1 MRARAV
7 RASYSSRGFDLVST
21 PGILRGGQA
30 GGQAGMGYSS
40 AAEARQG
47 REALGKALEALQQDE
62 DVPKEVLGIIQNV
75 AKSVGALFE
84 AEYASTEPDGKA
96 CVKSAL
102 GTLSQTLALLQ
113 DVKSEHSGVQSAT
126 ERIADVVTI
135 LFPLTNKPSGRPGA
149 GSQRPASQR
158 PGSTPPL
165 QRSPAQRSPASAPPA
180 QRSPAQRSPAS
191 APPAQRSPAQRS
203 PASAPPASAPPA
215 QRSPASAPPLQR
227 SPASAPPAPQPLV
240 PSNRPSTRPLS
251 SRPVSGPPAP
261 IPTSML
267 PPPAPIPTGGRQP
280 VEANLGATTQS
291 NFYVGFSGEIAHG
304 GVFLATYEALPK
316 DTSVSMLVT
325 LPGGFEFECDGYVRF
340 VRDPMDFMSESEPGM
355 GIQFEGLSDEARDLV
370 LRFIRKRP
378 PIFYDV

>member
-1 MRARAV
+1 
-7 RASYSSRGFDLVST
+7 
-21 PGILRGGQA
+21 
-30 GGQAGMGYSS
+30 MGYSS
-40 AAEARQG
+40 AAEARQA

-135 LFPLTNKPSGRPGA
+135 LFPLTNKPSVRPGA

-158 PGSTPPL
+158 PGSFTRPL
-165 QRSPAQRSPASAPPA
+165 HSALRHSALRRAHHRRAHLPASATA
-180 QRSPAQRSPAS
+180 GTALSGERTSGERSATALSGERTAGTALSGERTAGS
-191 APPAQRSPAQRS
+191 RE
-203 PASAPPASAPPA
+203 
-215 QRSPASAPPLQR
+215 
-227 SPASAPPAPQPLV
+227 PLV

-251 SRPVSGPPAP
+251 SRPVSGAPAP

>member
-1 MRARAV
+1 
-7 RASYSSRGFDLVST
+7 
-21 PGILRGGQA
+21 
-30 GGQAGMGYSS
+30 MGYSS
-40 AAEARQG
+40 AGEARQA

-84 AEYASTEPDGKA
+84 AEYASTEPDGKT

-113 DVKSEHSGVQSAT
+113 DVKSEHSGVQGAT
-126 ERIADVVTI
+126 ESIADVVGI
-135 LFPLTNKPSGRPGA
+135 LFPLTNKPSVRPDA
-149 GSQRPASQR
+149 ASQRPASQR
-158 PGSTPPL
+158 SAS
-165 QRSPAQRSPASAPPA
+165 QRSAS
-180 QRSPAQRSPAS
+180 
-191 APPAQRSPAQRS
+191 QRS

-215 QRSPASAPPLQR
+215 
-227 SPASAPPAPQPLV
+227 SAPPASATPSVAPAALRPLS

-251 SRPVSGPPAP
+251 SRPVSGAPAP

-267 PPPAPIPTGGRQP
+267 PPPAPVPRGARRP

-316 DTSVSMLVT
+316 DTSVCMLVT
-325 LPGGFEFECDGYVRF
+325 LPGGFELECDGYVRF

-355 GIQFEGLSDEARDLV
+355 GIQFEGLSGEARDLV

>member
-1 MRARAV
+1 
-7 RASYSSRGFDLVST
+7 
-21 PGILRGGQA
+21 
-30 GGQAGMGYSS
+30 MGYSS
-40 AAEARQG
+40 AAEARQA

-84 AEYASTEPDGKA
+84 AEYASTEPDGKT

-113 DVKSEHSGVQSAT
+113 DVKSEHLGVQSAT
-126 ERIADVVTI
+126 ESIADVITI
-135 LFPLTNKPSGRPGA
+135 LFPLTNKSSVRPEA

-158 PGSTPPL
+158 SAS
-165 QRSPAQRSPASAPPA
+165 QRPAL
-180 QRSPAQRSPAS
+180 
-191 APPAQRSPAQRS
+191 QRS
-203 PASAPPASAPPA
+203 PASAPPASAPPS
-215 QRSPASAPPLQR
+215 QRSPASGPP
-227 SPASAPPAPQPLV
+227 SI
-240 PSNRPSTRPLS
+240 RPLS
-251 SRPVSGPPAP
+251 SRPVSGAPAP

-267 PPPAPIPTGGRQP
+267 PPPAPIPTGERQP

>member
-1 MRARAV
+1 
-7 RASYSSRGFDLVST
+7 
-21 PGILRGGQA
+21 
-30 GGQAGMGYSS
+30 MGYSS
-40 AAEARQG
+40 AGEARQA

-84 AEYASTEPDGKA
+84 AEYASTEPDGKT

-113 DVKSEHSGVQSAT
+113 DVKSEHSAVQGAT
-126 ERIADVVTI
+126 ESIADVVGI
-135 LFPLTNKPSGRPGA
+135 LFPLTNKPSVRPGA
-149 GSQRPASQR
+149 ASQRPASQR
-158 PGSTPPL
+158 P
-165 QRSPAQRSPASAPPA
+165 AS
-180 QRSPAQRSPAS
+180 
-191 APPAQRSPAQRS
+191 QRS

-215 QRSPASAPPLQR
+215 SAP
-227 SPASAPPAPQPLV
+227 PASAPPASATPSVAPAALRPLS

-251 SRPVSGPPAP
+251 SRPVSGAPAP

-267 PPPAPIPTGGRQP
+267 PPPAPIPSGARRP

-316 DTSVSMLVT
+316 DTSVCMLVT
-325 LPGGFEFECDGYVRF
+325 LPGGFELECDGYVRF

-355 GIQFEGLSDEARDLV
+355 GIQFEGLSGEARDLV

>member
-1 MRARAV
+1 
-7 RASYSSRGFDLVST
+7 
-21 PGILRGGQA
+21 
-30 GGQAGMGYSS
+30 MGYSS
-40 AAEARQG
+40 AGEARQA

-84 AEYASTEPDGKA
+84 AEYASTEPDGKT

-113 DVKSEHSGVQSAT
+113 DVKSEHSGVQGAT
-126 ERIADVVTI
+126 ESIADVVGI
-135 LFPLTNKPSGRPGA
+135 LFPLTNKPSVRPDA
-149 GSQRPASQR
+149 ASQRPAS
-158 PGSTPPL
+158 
-165 QRSPAQRSPASAPPA
+165 
-180 QRSPAQRSPAS
+180 
-191 APPAQRSPAQRS
+191 QRS

-215 QRSPASAPPLQR
+215 SAP
-227 SPASAPPAPQPLV
+227 PASAPPASAPPASAPPASATPSVAPAASATPSVAPAAQRPLS

-251 SRPVSGPPAP
+251 SRPVSGAPAP

-267 PPPAPIPTGGRQP
+267 PPPAPIPRGARRP

-316 DTSVSMLVT
+316 DTSVRMLVT
-325 LPGGFEFECDGYVRF
+325 LPGGFELECDGYVRF

>member
-1 MRARAV
+1 
-7 RASYSSRGFDLVST
+7 
-21 PGILRGGQA
+21 
-30 GGQAGMGYSS
+30 MGYSS
-40 AAEARQG
+40 AGEARQA
-47 REALGKALEALQQDE
+47 RESLGKALEALQQDA
-62 DVPKEVLGIIQNV
+62 DVPEEVLGITQNV
-75 AKSVGALFE
+75 ARSIGALFE
-84 AEYASTEPDGKA
+84 AEHASTEPDGKT
-96 CVKSAL
+96 CVKNAL

-113 DVKSEHSGVQSAT
+113 DVKSGHAGVQSAT
-126 ERIADVVTI
+126 ESIADVISI
-135 LFPLTNKPSGRPGA
+135 LFPLTNKPSVRPDA
-149 GSQRPASQR
+149 ASQRPAASAA
-158 PGSTPPL
+158 PSSAP
-165 QRSPAQRSPASAPPA
+165 SSQRSPASAPPL
-180 QRSPAQRSPAS
+180 QRSPAS
-191 APPAQRSPAQRS
+191 APPL
-203 PASAPPASAPPA
+203 

-227 SPASAPPAPQPLV
+227 SPASAPPASAPPANRPV
-240 PSNRPSTRPLS
+240 SNRP
-251 SRPVSGPPAP
+251 VSAWPRSGAPAP

-267 PPPAPIPTGGRQP
+267 PPPAPIPTGERQP

-316 DTSVSMLVT
+316 DTSLRMLVT

>member
-1 MRARAV
+1 
-7 RASYSSRGFDLVST
+7 
-21 PGILRGGQA
+21 
-30 GGQAGMGYSS
+30 MGYSS
-40 AAEARQG
+40 AGEARQA

-62 DVPKEVLGIIQNV
+62 DVPEEVLGIIQNV

-84 AEYASTEPDGKA
+84 AEYASTEPDGKT
-96 CVKSAL
+96 CVKNAL

-113 DVKSEHSGVQSAT
+113 DVKSEHSGVQTAT
-126 ERIADVVTI
+126 ESIADVISI
-135 LFPLTNKPSGRPGA
+135 LFPLTNKPSVRPGSA
-149 GSQRPASQR
+149 SQHPDSQRPESQR
-158 PGSTPPL
+158 SES
-165 QRSPAQRSPASAPPA
+165 QRSES
-180 QRSPAQRSPAS
+180 
-191 APPAQRSPAQRS
+191 QRS

-215 QRSPASAPPLQR
+215 QRPASHRPVSQR
-227 SPASAPPAPQPLV
+227 PPASAPPA
-240 PSNRPSTRPLS
+240 NRPLSSRPPSERPFSRSNRPLS
-251 SRPVSGPPAP
+251 SRPVSGAPAP

-267 PPPAPIPTGGRQP
+267 PPPAPIPTGERRP

>member
-1 MRARAV
+1 
-7 RASYSSRGFDLVST
+7 
-21 PGILRGGQA
+21 
-30 GGQAGMGYSS
+30 MGYSS
-40 AAEARQG
+40 AAEARQA

-84 AEYASTEPDGKA
+84 AEYASTEPDGKT

-113 DVKSEHSGVQSAT
+113 DVKSEHLGVQSAT
-126 ERIADVVTI
+126 ESIADVITI
-135 LFPLTNKPSGRPGA
+135 LFPLTNKSSVRPEA
-149 GSQRPASQR
+149 GSQRTASQR
-158 PGSTPPL
+158 TASQRRTS
-165 QRSPAQRSPASAPPA
+165 QRSPASAPPASAPPAQRSPSQRSPASAPPA

-191 APPAQRSPAQRS
+191 T
-203 PASAPPASAPPA
+203 PPASAPPA
-215 QRSPASAPPLQR
+215 QRGA
-227 SPASAPPAPQPLV
+227 V
-240 PSNRPSTRPLS
+240 PSTPAAASQRPVSPSNGPSIRPLS
-251 SRPVSGPPAP
+251 GRPVSGAPAP

-267 PPPAPIPTGGRQP
+267 PPPAPIPTGERQP

-325 LPGGFEFECDGYVRF
+325 LPGGFDFECDGYVRF

>member
-1 MRARAV
+1 
-7 RASYSSRGFDLVST
+7 
-21 PGILRGGQA
+21 
-30 GGQAGMGYSS
+30 MGYSS
-40 AAEARQG
+40 ASEARQA
-47 REALGKALEALQQDE
+47 REALGKALEVLQQDE
-62 DVPKEVLGIIQNV
+62 DVPKEVVGIIQNV

-84 AEYASTEPDGKA
+84 AEYASTEPDGKT

-113 DVKSEHSGVQSAT
+113 DVKSEHAGVHGAT
-126 ERIADVVTI
+126 ESIADVVGI
-135 LFPLTNKPSGRPGA
+135 LFPLTNKPSVRPEA
-149 GSQRPASQR
+149 ASQR
-158 PGSTPPL
+158 PGL
-165 QRSPAQRSPASAPPA
+165 ERSAASAPPS
-180 QRSPAQRSPAS
+180 QRSAAS
-191 APPAQRSPAQRS
+191 APPSQRPA
-203 PASAPPASAPPA
+203 ASAPPSQRPLLPP
-215 QRSPASAPPLQR
+215 
-227 SPASAPPAPQPLV
+227 
-240 PSNRPSTRPLS
+240 NRPSTRPLS
-251 SRPVSGPPAP
+251 SRPVSAAPAP

-267 PPPAPIPTGGRQP
+267 PPPAPIPTGVRRP

-325 LPGGFEFECDGYVRF
+325 LPGGFEFQCDGYVRF

>member
-1 MRARAV
+1 
-7 RASYSSRGFDLVST
+7 
-21 PGILRGGQA
+21 
-30 GGQAGMGYSS
+30 MGYSS
-40 AAEARQG
+40 AGEARQA

-62 DVPKEVLGIIQNV
+62 DVPEEVLGIIQNV

-84 AEYASTEPDGKA
+84 AEYASTEPDGKT
-96 CVKSAL
+96 CVKNAL

-113 DVKSEHSGVQSAT
+113 DVKSEHSGVQTAT
-126 ERIADVVTI
+126 ESIADVISI
-135 LFPLTNKPSGRPGA
+135 LFPLTNKPSVRPGSA
-149 GSQRPASQR
+149 SQHPESQRPASQHPASQRPASQR
-158 PGSTPPL
+158 S
-165 QRSPAQRSPASAPPA
+165 SASAPPA
-180 QRSPAQRSPAS
+180 NRPLSSR
-191 APPAQRSPAQRS
+191 PPSER
-203 PASAPPASAPPA
+203 
-215 QRSPASAPPLQR
+215 PL
-227 SPASAPPAPQPLV
+227 S
-240 PSNRPSTRPLS
+240 PSNRPLS
-251 SRPVSGPPAP
+251 SRPVSGAPAP

-267 PPPAPIPTGGRQP
+267 PPPAPIPTGERRP

>member
-1 MRARAV
+1 
-7 RASYSSRGFDLVST
+7 
-21 PGILRGGQA
+21 
-30 GGQAGMGYSS
+30 MGYSS
-40 AAEARQG
+40 AGEARQA

-62 DVPKEVLGIIQNV
+62 DVPEEVLGIIQNV

-84 AEYASTEPDGKA
+84 AEYASTEPDGKT
-96 CVKSAL
+96 CVKNAL

-113 DVKSEHSGVQSAT
+113 DVKSEHSGVQTAT
-126 ERIADVVTI
+126 ESIADVISI
-135 LFPLTNKPSGRPGA
+135 LFPLMNKPSVRPGSA
-149 GSQRPASQR
+149 SQHPESQRPASQHPASQRPASQR
-158 PGSTPPL
+158 PVSQRPASQRPASQRPAS
-165 QRSPAQRSPASAPPA
+165 QRSSASAPPA
-180 QRSPAQRSPAS
+180 
-191 APPAQRSPAQRS
+191 
-203 PASAPPASAPPA
+203 
-215 QRSPASAPPLQR
+215 
-227 SPASAPPAPQPLV
+227 
-240 PSNRPSTRPLS
+240 NRPLS
-251 SRPVSGPPAP
+251 SRPPSERPLSPSNRQLSGRPVSGAPAP

-267 PPPAPIPTGGRQP
+267 PPPAPIPTGERRP

>member
-47 REALGKALEALQQDE
+47 REALGKALEVLQQDE

-135 LFPLTNKPSGRPGA
+135 LFPLTNKPSVRPGA

-158 PGSTPPL
+158 P
-165 QRSPAQRSPASAPPA
+165 ASAPPA
-180 QRSPAQRSPAS
+180 QRSASQRSPAS
-191 APPAQRSPAQRS
+191 AP
-203 PASAPPASAPPA
+203 
-215 QRSPASAPPLQR
+215 
-227 SPASAPPAPQPLV
+227 PASAPPAPQPLV

-251 SRPVSGPPAP
+251 SSPVSGAPAP

-355 GIQFEGLSDEARDLV
+355 GIQFEGLSNEARDLV

>member
-1 MRARAV
+1 
-7 RASYSSRGFDLVST
+7 
-21 PGILRGGQA
+21 
-30 GGQAGMGYSS
+30 MGYSS
-40 AAEARQG
+40 AGEARQA

-62 DVPKEVLGIIQNV
+62 DVPEEVLGIIQNV

-84 AEYASTEPDGKA
+84 AEYASTEPDGKT
-96 CVKSAL
+96 CVKNAL

-113 DVKSEHSGVQSAT
+113 DVKSEHSGVQTAT
-126 ERIADVVTI
+126 ESIADVISI
-135 LFPLTNKPSGRPGA
+135 LFPLTNKPSVRPGSA
-149 GSQRPASQR
+149 SQHPESQRPASQHPASQRPASQR
-158 PGSTPPL
+158 PVSQRPASQRPASQRPASQRPASQRPAS
-165 QRSPAQRSPASAPPA
+165 QRSSASAPPA
-180 QRSPAQRSPAS
+180 
-191 APPAQRSPAQRS
+191 
-203 PASAPPASAPPA
+203 
-215 QRSPASAPPLQR
+215 
-227 SPASAPPAPQPLV
+227 
-240 PSNRPSTRPLS
+240 NRPLS
-251 SRPVSGPPAP
+251 SRPPSERPLSPSNRQLSGRPVSGAPAP

-267 PPPAPIPTGGRQP
+267 PPPAPIPTGERRP

>member
-1 MRARAV
+1 
-7 RASYSSRGFDLVST
+7 
-21 PGILRGGQA
+21 
-30 GGQAGMGYSS
+30 MGYSS
-40 AAEARQG
+40 AGEARQA

-62 DVPKEVLGIIQNV
+62 DVPEEVLGIIQNV

-84 AEYASTEPDGKA
+84 AEYASTEPDGKT
-96 CVKSAL
+96 CVKNAL

-113 DVKSEHSGVQSAT
+113 DVKSEHSGVQTAT
-126 ERIADVVTI
+126 ESIADVISI
-135 LFPLTNKPSGRPGA
+135 LFPLTNKPSVRPGSA
-149 GSQRPASQR
+149 SQHPESQRPASQR
-158 PGSTPPL
+158 PAS
-165 QRSPAQRSPASAPPA
+165 QRSSASAPPA
-180 QRSPAQRSPAS
+180 
-191 APPAQRSPAQRS
+191 
-203 PASAPPASAPPA
+203 
-215 QRSPASAPPLQR
+215 
-227 SPASAPPAPQPLV
+227 
-240 PSNRPSTRPLS
+240 NRPLS
-251 SRPVSGPPAP
+251 SRPPSERPLSPSNRPLSGRPVSGAPAP

-267 PPPAPIPTGGRQP
+267 PPPAPIPTGERRP